1 MGAVPGM
8 ILLQTHIAFRFSLIS
23 MTTTTMMMMMIVVII
38 IIIII
43 LFMESHLDDTSKLN
57 AVRFITHVSQV
68 ANWVS

>member
-1 MGAVPGM
+1 
-8 ILLQTHIAFRFSLIS
+8 